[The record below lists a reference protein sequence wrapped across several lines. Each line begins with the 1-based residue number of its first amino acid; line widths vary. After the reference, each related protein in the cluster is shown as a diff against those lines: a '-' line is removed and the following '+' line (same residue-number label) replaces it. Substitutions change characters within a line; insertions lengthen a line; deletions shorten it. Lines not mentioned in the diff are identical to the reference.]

1 MGNSQNSVNII
12 LDRPQPSIFYTG
24 EFVSGRVQVVLS
36 ERTEGL
42 NSVYL
47 TLFGDAAFNR
57 TRVGRIMNGQN
68 ETFTDRYDVRILN
81 KGIVLKSPIR
91 MSTNDQFFG
100 PDVNNDSNGAIGPGH
115 YQFPFS
121 IRLPD
126 VLPPTLHP
134 EECPFVRYA
143 LEVSQKF
150 DKHFSSSNLKFKK

>member
-12 LDRPQPSIFYTG
+12 LDRPQPAIFYTG

-47 TLFGDAAFNR
+47 TLIGDAAFTR
-57 TRVGRIMNGQN
+57 TRVARIMNGQREN
-68 ETFTDRYDVRILN
+68 FTDRYDVRVLN
-81 KGIVLKSPIR
+81 KKIVLTSPIR
-91 MSTNDQFFG
+91 MSTNDQFSAF
-100 PDVNNDSNGAIGPGH
+100 DVNNDANGTIGPGQ

-134 EECPFVRYA
+134 EECPYVRYS
-143 LEVSQKF
+143 LEVSKNF
-150 DKHFSSSNLKFKK
+150 DKHFSSENFKMKK